1 MKTTI
6 KTLAVIMT
14 VTLIFAMTACGK
26 KPEETTATTTAAP
39 ETTVTE
45 TEETT
50 IATTVTEETTETTL
64 YEIPTE
70 ETTTAAAGSID
81 ELFNAVTN
89 DYFEMQASLDT
100 NEDIIGSRGALGVA
114 AQFNIFEFRTTEGLK
129 VGDKISIASTNP
141 AENGKIYEYTI
152 AAINGNYVLIAV
164 EWDANYNTNVVAPY
178 TNPDVQAVYD
188 AFVAYKG

>member
-14 VTLIFAMTACGK
+14 ATLIFAMTACGK
-26 KPEETTATTTAAP
+26 KPEETTVTTTTAP

-89 DYFEMQASLDT
+89 DYFDMQTNLDM
-100 NEDIIGSRGALGVA
+100 NEDIIGSRGAMGVA
-114 AQFNIFEFRTTEGLK
+114 ANFNIFEFRTTEGLK
-129 VGDKISIASTNP
+129 VGDKIAITSTNP
-141 AENGKIYEYTI
+141 AENGKVYEYTI

-164 EWDANYNTNVVAPY
+164 EWDANYNTNAVAPY

-188 AFVAYKG
+188 AFVNYKG